1 MSETTSS
8 PQPDDDQ
15 QEGTFVGGSFG
26 FPDDSAREG
35 SREDSPEQP
44 TTAQQI
50 EAEEEA
56 LAGAPAEPAT
66 TDEFITEPSGED
78 ETGDVEGITAEP
90 APGDRNEP
98 V

>member
-8 PQPDDDQ
+8 PQPDDQ

-26 FPDDSAREG
+26 SPGDEARQEDPDHGSARQ
-35 SREDSPEQP
+35 S
-44 TTAQQI
+44 TTAQQM
-50 EAEEEA
+50 EAEEEGDA
-56 LAGAPAEPAT
+56 LAAPPAT
-66 TDEFITEPSGED
+66 EEFISGPSD
-78 ETGDVEGITAEP
+78 EGRGGDVEGITAEP